1 MLRGAW
7 QMEGGVT
14 SACAI
19 TCTPTCKCTCTCAR
33 VRVCDVCGV
42 CGVCGVCV
50 ACACVWRVWRVW
62 RVRAR
67 VYVHVHVCTFS
78 CAEGDPGSSSLVT
91 RESKCDKYIWFL
103 VVCSAAQAKG
113 FTGGA
118 VVSQEGLA
126 NGRGDTTAASSQQL
140 SSASKPSARSTQQQN
155 PSETIGTSGSETGAT
170 SGQRERRHGWDD
182 GSSHLYTRA
191 ATSGRILVPRLHAGP
206 RVRNTCL
213 GRCATRLPTR
223 RQSAYYACPLGNPH
237 LPLATGQHRPEPAP
251 ASHRPAPASTG
262 QHRPTTSRQPPAT
275 SHQPPAT
282 SHQPPNDHRLEHYW
296 HPPLSAP
303 PTGAIPQSPCTAN
316 QGSSARHRPRPRT
329 LWQQRAP
336 WSARTIPPLAA
347 ACASHQRR
355 HTLTAAVLLVDAQH
369 NSRWRGW
376 FVSRGW
382 LQAAFM
388 VAGVDD
394 MWRRCEPN
402 ERAGPARVWWNL
414 TPFEVRSLPRGDSGL
429 IGGLNG

>member
-19 TCTPTCKCTCTCAR
+19 TCTPTCKCTCTCA
-33 VRVCDVCGV
+33 
-42 CGVCGVCV
+42 
-50 ACACVWRVWRVW
+50 

-282 SHQPPNDHRLEHYW
+282 SHRTIIGWSTIGTPHYR
-296 HPPLSAP
+296 HPPLEPSPRVHAP
-303 PTGAIPQSPCTAN
+303 QTKAQALAIAPDPAPSGSKGPLGAHAQSLRWPLPA
-316 QGSSARHRPRPRT
+316 PRT
-329 LWQQRAP
+329 NDATPSPPPCCSSTRNTTQGGVGGSFRVGGFKPPSWLLASTTCGDVASRTSEPGQRA
-336 WSARTIPPLAA
+336 
-347 ACASHQRR
+347 C
-355 HTLTAAVLLVDAQH
+355 
-369 NSRWRGW
+369 
-376 FVSRGW
+376 
-382 LQAAFM
+382 
-388 VAGVDD
+388 
-394 MWRRCEPN
+394 
-402 ERAGPARVWWNL
+402 
-414 TPFEVRSLPRGDSGL
+414 
-429 IGGLNG
+429 GGT